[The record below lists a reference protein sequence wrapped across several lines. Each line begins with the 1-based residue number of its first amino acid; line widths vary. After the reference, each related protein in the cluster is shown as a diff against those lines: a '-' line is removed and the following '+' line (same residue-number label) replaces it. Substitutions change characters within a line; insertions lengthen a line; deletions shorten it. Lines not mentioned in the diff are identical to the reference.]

1 MIDAIFVPPTVHLAT
16 GTLVLIAGLLA
27 LVSTGRAAWR
37 KWPFSHGI
45 HALFIVFQ
53 IALMVQALVGVKLLD
68 QGLGPLQLYIHYVGG
83 LAPLGFVS
91 IFYWFPSGDS
101 VNKSRRAALVTA
113 LSFVFVLMTF
123 AVGSMYTAGTA

>member
-1 MIDAIFVPPTVHLAT
+1 MIDAIFVSPTVHLVT

-27 LVSTGRAAWR
+27 LVATGRAAWR
-37 KWPFSHGI
+37 KWPFSRGV
-45 HALFIVFQ
+45 HALFILFQ
-53 IALMVQALVGVKLLD
+53 IALMVQALIGVKLLD

-91 IFYWFPSGDS
+91 LFYWFPGTDS
-101 VNKSRRAALVTA
+101 VSKSRRAVLVTA

-123 AVGSMYTAGTA
+123 AVGSMYVAGTA